1 MPWDLA
7 LSAFATFF
15 VVLDPI
21 GNVPLFMALTGNMKP
36 ANRRRIAIRGVT
48 AATVILFITAFVGSA
63 ILEALGVS
71 LAAFRIAGGLL
82 LLLVALDMVLARH
95 SGARSATPDEE
106 EEAAQKDDVAYV
118 PLAVPLIAGPGAFA
132 SIVLLMGQT
141 GGHIEGVAL
150 VLGAL
155 LAVLLIMM
163 VALMAATSVMKIMGV
178 TGVNV
183 VGRIFGIVLAAI
195 AFQLVIDGVT
205 EAFPGLAA

>member
-48 AATVILFITAFVGSA
+48 AAAVILFITAFVGSA

-95 SGARSATPDEE
+95 SGARSERQMKRKKPRR
-106 EEAAQKDDVAYV
+106 KMMLRMCLSRFHSLRGRV
-118 PLAVPLIAGPGAFA
+118 PSRRLFY
-132 SIVLLMGQT
+132 
-141 GGHIEGVAL
+141 
-150 VLGAL
+150 
-155 LAVLLIMM
+155 
-163 VALMAATSVMKIMGV
+163 
-178 TGVNV
+178 
-183 VGRIFGIVLAAI
+183 
-195 AFQLVIDGVT
+195 
-205 EAFPGLAA
+205 